1 MVVLGVLI
9 RRDLP
14 NASRPG
20 IRCHALV
27 PNAGHPRAILNSAE
41 LCTYIK
47 QIRPTRRFTWR
58 DGSHPSEEPRRRQ
71 FESVSG
77 RFFSCEYL
85 FF

>member
-14 NASRPG
+14 NASRGHQVSCPG
-20 IRCHALV
+20 AKRRPPACD
-27 PNAGHPRAILNSAE
+27 PE
-41 LCTYIK
+41 LCRIMHVYKAHSSTS
-47 QIRPTRRFTWR
+47 RFTWR